1 MAKQILVGAA
11 ARQESVKAL
20 QFIAEYIK
28 STLGPSGRPIL
39 MTKRNTTDVAPV
51 SVTKDGLHSL
61 QALSFNDPVYD
72 AVLQIAKQSAGRSVI
87 ASGDGSTSTIVMAA
101 AFASAIQN
109 STHKNPQAAIRA
121 YRKEVWRAIEAIE
134 KEATRSEEAIR
145 SVVQTSSNR
154 DMEMSE
160 NVLQAISQSSG
171 YGSIL
176 VVSNPA
182 SPVKFHV
189 GQDLGHHCGR
199 GYNYSEM
206 LACSIDPLANTN
218 EDIIL
223 TQPYILPFNGSVME
237 VSQMATAL
245 QTVFTGAEGN
255 DRVDVLIIAND
266 VTDKAASEFAVLN
279 RRNIATENHRGLRV
293 ALVKTFSSAEQNA
306 SMEQLRDVAAFSGSE
321 IIDGGSL
328 STFTYSQI
336 GRVGEAR
343 LQPSKTYISGKGAK
357 NWIKERAKENE
368 KTAVRA
374 LCDLDKGWVEAR
386 NASLTGGLVK
396 LTIGGALFSEL
407 SEIKDRADD
416 AIKAGQ
422 ACSRSGALPGC
433 GVSYLRAGKLANV
446 SAPMQEALSAIHYSI
461 LSNYGLEDS
470 FVSDHEKGKTVFV
483 SDDEVRANVNFLEV
497 GVADSFETVRGVI
510 LNAFELGAVVA
521 NIGAVCLESD
531 LGMIEKAKLVR
542 DFAL

>member
-1 MAKQILVGAA
+1 MAKQVLIGTP

-20 QFIAEYIK
+20 KFIADYIK
-28 STLGPSGRPIL
+28 STLGPAGRPIL

-101 AFASAIQN
+101 AFASAIEN

-121 YRKEVWRAIEAIE
+121 YRKEVWKAIEAIE
-134 KEATRSEEAIR
+134 KEAVRSEEALR

-154 DMEMSE
+154 DTEMSD
-160 NVLQAISQSSG
+160 NVLKAISQSSR

-206 LACSIDPLANTN
+206 LACSLDPLANTN
-218 EDIIL
+218 EDITL
-223 TQPYILPFNGSVME
+223 TQPYIVPFNGSVME
-237 VSQMATAL
+237 VQQMASLLETIFNGHKGGRA
-245 QTVFTGAEGN
+245 
-255 DRVDVLIIAND
+255 DVLIIAND

-279 RRNIATENHRGLRV
+279 RKNVATEGHLGLRV
-293 ALVKTFSSAEQNA
+293 ALVKTFTSAEQNA
-306 SMEQLRDVAAFSGSE
+306 SMEQLRDAAAFAGSE

-328 STFTYSQI
+328 STVTYSQI

-343 LQPSKTYISGKGAK
+343 LQPSKTYISGKGV
-357 NWIKERAKENE
+357 NNRIKERAMENE
-368 KTAVRA
+368 KTAKRA
-374 LCDLDKGWVEAR
+374 LCDLDQGWVEAR

-396 LTIGGALFSEL
+396 LTVGGALFSEL

-433 GVSYLRAGKLANV
+433 GVSYLRAGKLAGV

-470 FVSDHEKGKTVFV
+470 FMDDHEKGKTVFV
-483 SDDEVRANVNFLEV
+483 SDEEIRSNVDFLDV

-521 NIGAVCLESD
+521 NIGAVCLESN
-531 LGMIEKAKLVR
+531 LEMIEKAKLVR
-542 DFAL
+542 DFAI